1 MRNVKFSFGPIVC
14 AVLVCAAVFISG
26 CTDDVQKPDDSS
38 FSVNVRSRDAALYF
52 EWTGPSAVEL
62 TRIQIQCLSAAD
74 TQNRTDGEL
83 FETVDI
89 PVSTGSF
96 SYELSPLENNVTYTV
111 LFTAWDDS
119 GNEYSRRLECTPG
132 VYTAEFDNLSAFIYG
147 GTVHIS
153 WAFKFGGEEYRD
165 TSVYLAGRNE
175 RLTECTVTAVPV
187 YEEID
192 ENVLDETAVYD
203 KYYVCTV
210 DEIPPVEGMKFD
222 LRAVNTEGVE
232 SECAS
237 VTAERL
243 NLPVVEITMNM
254 DGENFTKFTEKKKL
268 PATLSTYN
276 SGDNTVTAAPL
287 TVKGRG
293 NSSWQNAPKKS
304 YTLKFEKK
312 QPLLG
317 MSAHKSFA
325 LIANYFDKTLLRNAC
340 AYELGTALF
349 TKMKWNPHTQ
359 YAHLFIN
366 GVYEGLYLAT
376 ETNKIDGSRVSI
388 PNIEDCPD
396 TEHFL
401 EYGYILEVN
410 ERMDENC
417 NFKTPQN
424 VCFSLKEPDGEDI
437 SEELQNLIKEKTCA
451 IEAALYSPD
460 FGDSTSENYYGNF
473 LDIDSFVDWYLV
485 EECAKNPDSDFFSSC
500 YMYFDPASQKF
511 CMGPLWDFDLGFGNI
526 KIDGESG
533 GLKTGSVPGSGT
545 PRGNWLSRLLEDE
558 AFRSAVSARWKEMR
572 PQIEAYFNSADAD
585 SGFSQKYARLEPDVR
600 FNFSRWDILG
610 KPVWKCPDGY
620 ENRKTYADEITY
632 FTDWIKARTEWL
644 SNELQ

>member
-38 FSVNVRSRDAALYF
+38 FSVEVRSRNAALYF
-52 EWTGPSAVEL
+52 EWTEPSAVEL
-62 TRIQIQCLSAAD
+62 TRIQIECLSAAC
-74 TQNRTDGEL
+74 TQNRTDGKL

-89 PVSTGSF
+89 LVSAGSF

-111 LFTAWDDS
+111 LFTAWDAS
-119 GNEYSRRLECTPG
+119 GNEYCRRLECTPG
-132 VYTAEFDNLSAFIYG
+132 VYSAEFDNLSAFIYG

-153 WAFKFGGEEYRD
+153 WAFKFVGEEYCD

-192 ENVLDETAVYD
+192 ENVLNETAVYD
-203 KYYVCTV
+203 TYYVCTV

-243 NLPVVEITMNM
+243 NLPVVEITMDM
-254 DGENFTKFTEKKKL
+254 DGNNFTKFMEKKKL

-276 SGDNTVTAAPL
+276 SEGNAVTDAML

-340 AYELGTALF
+340 IRAG
-349 TKMKWNPHTQ
+349 
-359 YAHLFIN
+359 
-366 GVYEGLYLAT
+366 
-376 ETNKIDGSRVSI
+376 
-388 PNIEDCPD
+388 
-396 TEHFL
+396 
-401 EYGYILEVN
+401 
-410 ERMDENC
+410 
-417 NFKTPQN
+417 
-424 VCFSLKEPDGEDI
+424 
-437 SEELQNLIKEKTCA
+437 
-451 IEAALYSPD
+451 
-460 FGDSTSENYYGNF
+460 
-473 LDIDSFVDWYLV
+473 
-485 EECAKNPDSDFFSSC
+485 
-500 YMYFDPASQKF
+500 
-511 CMGPLWDFDLGFGNI
+511 
-526 KIDGESG
+526 
-533 GLKTGSVPGSGT
+533 
-545 PRGNWLSRLLEDE
+545 
-558 AFRSAVSARWKEMR
+558 
-572 PQIEAYFNSADAD
+572 NSAFYQDEMESAHT
-585 SGFSQKYARLEPDVR
+585 V
-600 FNFSRWDILG
+600 
-610 KPVWKCPDGY
+610 CPSFY
-620 ENRKTYADEITY
+620 KR
-632 FTDWIKARTEWL
+632 RV
-644 SNELQ
+644 